1 MAQQMKGWFHLPGRP
16 GDRSFEEQL
25 KGLDWLIANCKGKT
39 VLDVGCAEGLI
50 AIELAKRGAVAVHG
64 VELIEDR
71 VRLANKLRGGLP
83 VTFEVGDMNT
93 WRPRRQYDIVIGLA
107 ILHKLKDPGAVAVAL
122 ANAARETVVFRL
134 PPENAPMI
142 RDRRSNFEPHNIS
155 ALMDAC
161 GFVLTE
167 ATYDGHLGEYVGR
180 WSRSV

>member
-25 KGLDWLIANCKGKT
+25 KGLDWLLANCNGKT
-39 VLDVGCAEGLI
+39 VLDAGCAEGLI

-64 VELIEDR
+64 IEMIEDR
-71 VRLANKLRGGLP
+71 VVLANKLRGDLP
-83 VTFEVGDMNT
+83 VTFEVGDMNV

-134 PPENAPMI
+134 PPFGAPTVL
-142 RDRRSNFEPHNIS
+142 DKRSGFVPHDIG
-155 ALMDAC
+155 ALMSAC
-161 GFVLTE
+161 GFALSN
-167 ATYDGHLGEYVGR
+167 AACDGHLGEYVGR
-180 WSRSV
+180 WGRV